1 MMHGHE
7 KSRSAVVAVKPTNK
21 AERSAAEPV
30 ERRAE
35 TEGNA
40 GQQSTHRAQYRV
52 RVAQALACIRRV
64 VAVDTRGGNRMRE
77 SCTYGSV
84 RGAPSNG
91 RPYRDRRQFITL
103 LGGAAATWPLAA
115 RAQGTE
121 RSRVI
126 GVLMTS
132 FPEVDPEGQ
141 ARIAA
146 FLTTFQKLGW
156 VDGRNCRI
164 VVRWA
169 AGDLGRMHR
178 FAKELIALHPD
189 VVVVMATPALT
200 AMQRITRTVP
210 IVFVQISD
218 PVGAGFVANIAHP
231 GGNMTG
237 FANFEEA
244 MGGKWLDLLMEVAPH
259 LTRVT
264 VLIAGT
270 AVNHALW
277 KNAQA
282 AAASIRVSLIAAEVH
297 DSSGVEPAIAAF
309 AADGKGGLIVLP
321 DPIFN
326 TLRDSIVE
334 WATRHQ
340 LPAIYPFPF
349 YARKGGLLSYGID
362 QIAQFRGAAQYVDRI
377 LRGEKPGDLPVQ
389 APTKYELVINLKT
402 AKALGLEVPPTL
414 LARADEVIE

>member
-1 MMHGHE
+1 ME
-7 KSRSAVVAVKPTNK
+7 F
-21 AERSAAEPV
+21 
-30 ERRAE
+30 
-35 TEGNA
+35 
-40 GQQSTHRAQYRV
+40 
-52 RVAQALACIRRV
+52 L
-64 VAVDTRGGNRMRE
+64 
-77 SCTYGSV
+77 GS
-84 RGAPSNG
+84 N
-91 RPYRDRRQFITL
+91 RRQFIAL
-103 LGGAAATWPLAA
+103 LSGAAAAAWPLAV

-121 RSRVI
+121 RARVI

-132 FPEVDPEGQ
+132 FPEADPEGQ

-146 FLTTFQKLGW
+146 FLTTFEKFGW

-169 AGDLGRMHR
+169 AGDLKRMDC
-178 FAKELIALHPD
+178 FAKELIALRPD
-189 VVVVMATPALT
+189 VVVVMATPALM

-218 PVGAGFVANIAHP
+218 PVGAGFVANMAHP

-244 MGGKWLDLLMEVAPH
+244 MGGKWLELLMEVAPH
-259 LTRVT
+259 LTRVA

-270 AVNHALW
+270 AVNRALW
-277 KNAQA
+277 KNAQT

-297 DSSGVEPAIAAF
+297 DSSGIEPAIAAF
-309 AADGKGGLIVLP
+309 AVDGKGGLIVLP

-334 WATRHQ
+334 WAARHR

-349 YARKGGLLSYGID
+349 YARAGGLVSYGIPKRRL
-362 QIAQFRGAAQYVDRI
+362 AGPKSR
-377 LRGEKPGDLPVQ
+377 
-389 APTKYELVINLKT
+389 T
-402 AKALGLEVPPTL
+402 AVSP
-414 LARADEVIE
+414 

>member
-1 MMHGHE
+1 MMLH
-7 KSRSAVVAVKPTNK
+7 VK
-21 AERSAAEPV
+21 
-30 ERRAE
+30 RRA
-35 TEGNA
+35 
-40 GQQSTHRAQYRV
+40 
-52 RVAQALACIRRV
+52 
-64 VAVDTRGGNRMRE
+64 
-77 SCTYGSV
+77 
-84 RGAPSNG
+84 
-91 RPYRDRRQFITL
+91 FITL
-103 LGGAAATWPLAA
+103 LGGAAAWPVAA

-121 RSRVI
+121 GSRVL

-132 FPEVDPEGQ
+132 FPEADPEGQ

-189 VVVVMATPALT
+189 VLVVMATPALM
-200 AMQRITRTVP
+200 AVQRITRTVP
-210 IVFVQISD
+210 IVFIQISD
-218 PVGAGFVANIAHP
+218 PVGAGFVTNMAHP

-244 MGGKWLDLLMEVAPH
+244 MGGKWLELLMEVAPH
-259 LTRVT
+259 LTQVA

-277 KNAQA
+277 KNAQT
-282 AAASIRVSLIAAEVH
+282 AAASTKVSLVAAEVH
-297 DSSGVEPAIAAF
+297 DPSGVETAIAAF
-309 AADGKGGLIVLP
+309 ATDGKGGLIVLP

-334 WATRHQ
+334 WATRHR
-340 LPAIYPFPF
+340 LPTIYPFAF
-349 YARKGGLLSYGID
+349 YVRAGGLVSYGID
-362 QIAQFRGAAQYVDRI
+362 QIAQFQGAAEYVDRI
-377 LRGEKPGDLPVQ
+377 LKGEKPGDLPVQ
-389 APTKYELVINLKT
+389 APTKFELVINLKA
-402 AKALGLEVPPTL
+402 AKALGLTVPPTL